1 MTSTTQGF
9 EQMGWMTQE
18 ELARTTQR
26 IAFAAYNYTVRT
38 QEVNIRSAQG
48 LIQAWIDG
56 LRLQT
61 ELSEEMRNLFETAD
75 EQADAFQRFWD
86 SGASRSRGR
95 RWTRSPSGG
104 RECASWGRP
113 RGRPPGT
120 VDRKPEPLYG
130 LVPSRKADGR
140 ARAR

>member
-9 EQMGWMTQE
+9 EQMGWMIQE

-26 IAFAAYNYTVRT
+26 TAFAAYNYTVRT

-75 EQADAFQRFWD
+75 EQADAFQRFLGQWGFPFAGTPLD
-86 SGASRSRGR
+86 PFSFWREGMRLMGTT
-95 RWTRSPSGG
+95 TREATGNGG
-104 RECASWGRP
+104 
-113 RGRPPGT
+113 
-120 VDRKPEPLYG
+120 
-130 LVPSRKADGR
+130 
-140 ARAR
+140 